1 MEVGRGSLGAFVG
14 GGIPQRPERAERSV
28 MEGRAKSGSVTTFQ
42 SLRNGSEA
50 NRLPLAEAGTS
61 RCHCKERRGPGGCL
75 RTVLVKIELAC
86 VPTAKS
92 PSLVIYKAG
101 SRRVYKCF
109 CVRDV

>member
-1 MEVGRGSLGAFVG
+1 MLRDGNG
-14 GGIPQRPERAERSV
+14 GKDQAWVSDHLPKPEKWV
-28 MEGRAKSGSVTTFQ
+28 Q
-42 SLRNGSEA
+42 SRKAL
-50 NRLPLAEAGTS
+50 LWAEAGTS

-75 RTVLVKIELAC
+75 RPVLVKIELAC